1 MTIEEQRKEF
11 EKNASKVGIWVDRMY
26 WDGKFTGY
34 QNDEANRAWELWQSC
49 NARYEQVRISDL
61 KDTEYH
67 LVNALGIAVNPLYV
81 IKDKS

>member
-1 MTIEEQRKEF
+1 MTIEEQRKDFNKWLDTTSWKNDSETFHNDLF
-11 EKNASKVGIWVDRMY
+11 E
-26 WDGKFTGY
+26 
-34 QNDEANRAWELWQSC
+34 AWKAC

-61 KDTEYH
+61 KDTKYH